1 MQANG
6 QMSRVPREV
15 SVRGGSAQV
24 VGPSPQRERPDR
36 RVDQDHSAPP
46 AAERP
51 TIMVVPVLDL
61 ADHIEDTELLAALNV
76 LRECR
81 RHGLAFGRVSP
92 DAPGFLDQSVIKCQI
107 RCHPRTPNPPTH
119 SHVWGT
125 SGHGSPGSPCLTR
138 GSGGAASAGA
148 ARDLQPT
155 MLANTARVPEP
166 AGAHRVRR
174 DRSVPRP
181 GRGQELPRR
190 SRIARCFCCPR
201 GATRAA
207 GWPAVIRPSLHRA
220 ALGPEPSRWHLENAV
235 RAGTW
240 CTYRP
245 RPRWAGAAPDRSRQ
259 AGGVGPGGCPPDALL
274 PALMLRN
281 DQDSRRPRVSTP
293 WRGAGHSRCSRDRP
307 ARSSPARSS
316 CCR

>member
-1 MQANG
+1 M
-6 QMSRVPREV
+6 
-15 SVRGGSAQV
+15 
-24 VGPSPQRERPDR
+24 R
-36 RVDQDHSAPP
+36 RVFDGVERTVTVAFSRRLRAHAGEWADVARTAGSLGPRWQRSGRGAVAATRATRSSCRPGPFSSAGGGAPDDHG
-46 AAERP
+46 R
-51 TIMVVPVLDL
+51 
-61 ADHIEDTELLAALNV
+61 
-76 LRECR
+76 
-81 RHGLAFGRVSP
+81 GRVSP

-107 RCHPRTPNPPTH
+107 RCHPRTPNSPTH